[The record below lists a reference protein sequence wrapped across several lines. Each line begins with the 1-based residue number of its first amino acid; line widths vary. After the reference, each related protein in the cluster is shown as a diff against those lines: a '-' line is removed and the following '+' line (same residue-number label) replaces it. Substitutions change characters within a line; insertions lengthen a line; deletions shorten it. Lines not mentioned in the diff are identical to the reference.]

1 MLRSIK
7 SMQGQAIKTHNNEPI
22 GTLQDFYFDN
32 HDWIIRY
39 LVVETTPSSR
49 LVLISPE
56 AVVASDPADETLT
69 MNLTVSQIQASPDI
83 DIKSSIT
90 PQQEAELRSHYG
102 WPILDA
108 PRGALL
114 TEYRVLDPAPT
125 LEESDENILPEAV
138 EEAHRLQ
145 EANRVL
151 KYAVQARDGEAGQVE
166 DFLIDDESWTL
177 QYLVV
182 DTGSWLSGRKVLVSP
197 SYVYQIDWA
206 EAVVHIDLN
215 QETVK
220 NSPEYDL
227 ESSTSQE
234 FEERVYDPQDQ
245 NKAWLQR

>member
-1 MLRSIK
+1 VLRSIK
-7 SMQGQAIKTHNNEPI
+7 SMQGHTIKTPNNDHL
-22 GTLQDFYFDN
+22 GTLQDFYFDD

-39 LVVETTPSSR
+39 LVVETAPSSR

-56 AVVASDPADETLT
+56 AIAASNPADE
-69 MNLTVSQIQASPDI
+69 NLTTNLTTSQIQASPDI
-83 DIKSSIT
+83 DMKSSIT

-102 WPILDA
+102 WSTLDA

-114 TEYRVLDPAPT
+114 TGYSLLAPSSV
-125 LEESDENILPEAV
+125 LEERDEPIPLEGT
-138 EEAHRLQ
+138 EEDNHLQ
-145 EANRVL
+145 EARRVL
-151 KYAVQARDGEAGQVE
+151 KYAVQARDGAAGQVE

-177 QYLVV
+177 QYVVV

-206 EAVVHIDLN
+206 EAVVHVDLN

-245 NKAWLQR
+245 NKAWLRH